1 MSVEI
6 DLDGKVA
13 VVTGAGRGIGR
24 AISVSLAE
32 AGAHLVLAARTA
44 SQLEGT
50 AEEVRSRGRRAVVVP
65 TDVSNREAVESL
77 MASAVESLGGLHI
90 LVNNAATMSPGP
102 TLEISEE
109 EWDRVIAVNL
119 KSVFLCTQAA
129 GRYMVKQGYG
139 KIVNVASTGGEIA
152 SPMNASYHASKA
164 AVILF
169 TKSVAVEWIRHNVN
183 VNAVGPGFVDTELVD
198 QFLQRRSRED
208 GAKAVPIRRLADPR
222 EVANVVVFLAS
233 DLASYMVGEH
243 VIVDGGLTIP

>member
-1 MSVEI
+1 MSMMI

-24 AISVSLAE
+24 AISVALAE
-32 AGAHLVLAARTA
+32 AGAHLVLAARTT
-44 SQLEGT
+44 SQLEET
-50 AEEVRSRGRRAVVVP
+50 AEEVGSRGRRAVVVP
-65 TDVSNREAVESL
+65 TDVSDREAVGRL
-77 MASAVESLGGLHI
+77 MASAVESLGGIHI

-102 TLEISEE
+102 TLELSEE

-129 GRYMVKQGYG
+129 GKYMVKQRYG

-198 QFLQRRSRED
+198 HFLQKRTRED

>member
-1 MSVEI
+1 MAMKI

-24 AISVSLAE
+24 AISVALAE

-44 SQLEGT
+44 SQLEKT
-50 AEEVRSRGRRAVVVP
+50 AEEVGSRGRRAVVVP
-65 TDVSNREAVESL
+65 TDVSNKEAVGRL

-102 TLEISEE
+102 TLELSEE
-109 EWDRVIAVNL
+109 EWDRVMAVNL

-129 GRYMVKQGYG
+129 GRYMVKQRYG

-198 QFLQRRSRED
+198 QFLQKRSRED
-208 GAKAVPIRRLADPR
+208 GARAVPIRRLADPR